1 MSIQLWLNFMG
12 FVNNKRA
19 LSLVKPILPFGYCL
33 NVAILAFALID
44 AHGLSAQAGNCD
56 YSTGIAV
63 GGQNIS
69 IDLCSISRVSSR
81 NVRFEYYLGDERIQ
95 AQANCQS
102 RTWIT
107 YPEQAVNRPQS
118 QATRDMLQIVCTAP
132 SFNEGIAIGVVFDP
146 PSNVR
151 SSPNGSIICTISK
164 LTAIELS
171 GGVVGDGWLR
181 TNFCGRGGVIHRNQV
196 LFRR

>member
-1 MSIQLWLNFMG
+1 MG

-19 LSLVKPILPFGYCL
+19 LSLVKPILPFIYCL
-33 NVAILAFALID
+33 NVAILVCALVD
-44 AHGLSAQAGNCD
+44 YLGLSAQAGNCD
-56 YSTGIAV
+56 YSTGKAV

-69 IDLCSISRVSSR
+69 VNLCSISRVSSR
-81 NVRFEYYLGDERIQ
+81 NVSFDYNLGDERIQ

-107 YPEQAVNRPQS
+107 FPEQAVNRPQS

-151 SSPNGSIICTISK
+151 SSPNGSIICTIQE

-181 TNFCGRGGVIHRNQV
+181 TNFCGRSGVIHQSQI
-196 LFRR
+196 LYRR

>member
-1 MSIQLWLNFMG
+1 M
-12 FVNNKRA
+12 NNKK
-19 LSLVKPILPFGYCL
+19 SSFLVKPISPFFCCL
-33 NVAILAFALID
+33 NVAVLVCALVD
-44 AHGLSAQAGNCD
+44 SHGLSAQAGNCD
-56 YSTGIAV
+56 YSTGTAV

-69 IDLCSISRVSSR
+69 VDLCSISRISSR
-81 NVRFEYYLGDERIQ
+81 KVNFDYNLGDERIQ

-102 RTWIT
+102 RTWLT
-107 YPEQAVNRPQS
+107 FPEQAVNRPQS
-118 QATRDMLQIVCTAP
+118 QATRDMMQIVCTAP

-151 SSPNGSIICTISK
+151 SSSNGSIICTIRE

-181 TNFCGRGGVIHRNQV
+181 TNFCGRGGVIHRSQV

>member
-1 MSIQLWLNFMG
+1 MG
-12 FVNNKRA
+12 FINYKRA
-19 LSLVKPILPFGYCL
+19 LSLVKPIFPFVYCL
-33 NVAILAFALID
+33 NVAILVYALVD
-44 AHGLSAQAGNCD
+44 SHGLSAQAGNCD
-56 YSTGIAV
+56 YSTGTAV

-69 IDLCSISRVSSR
+69 VDLCSISRISSR
-81 NVRFEYYLGDERIQ
+81 KVNFDYNLGNERIQ

-102 RTWIT
+102 RTWLT
-107 YPEQAVNRPQS
+107 FPEQAVNRPQS
-118 QATRDMLQIVCTAP
+118 QATRDMMQIVCTAP

-151 SSPNGSIICTISK
+151 SSPNGSIVCTIRE

-181 TNFCGRGGVIHRNQV
+181 TNFCGRGGVIHRSQV
-196 LFRR
+196 LYRR

>member
-1 MSIQLWLNFMG
+1 MG
-12 FVNNKRA
+12 FIKNKRA
-19 LSLVKPILPFGYCL
+19 LSLVKPLFPFVYCL
-33 NVAILAFALID
+33 NVAILVCALVD
-44 AHGLSAQAGNCD
+44 SYSLSAQAGNCD
-56 YSTGIAV
+56 YSTGTAV

-69 IDLCSISRVSSR
+69 VNLCSISRVSSR
-81 NVRFEYYLGDERIQ
+81 NVSFDYYLGDERIQ

-107 YPEQAVNRPQS
+107 FPEQAVNRPQS
-118 QATRDMLQIVCTAP
+118 QATRDMMQIVCTAP
-132 SFNEGIAIGVVFDP
+132 SFNEGIGIGVVFDP

-151 SSPNGSIICTISK
+151 SSPNGSIVCTI
-164 LTAIELS
+164 LELIAIELS

-181 TNFCGRGGVIHRNQV
+181 TNFCGRSGVIHQSQV